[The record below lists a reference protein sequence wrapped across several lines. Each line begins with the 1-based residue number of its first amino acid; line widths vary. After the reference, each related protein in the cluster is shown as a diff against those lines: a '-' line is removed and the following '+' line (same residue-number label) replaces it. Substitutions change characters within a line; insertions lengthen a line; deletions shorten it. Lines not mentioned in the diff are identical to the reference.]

1 MLRFPH
7 CNSSS
12 YIGDPNLTK
21 KRPFGRFFYAYADFL
36 LYLRT
41 PLPKI
46 VYIAPSRVTVSP
58 INGDT

>member
-1 MLRFPH
+1 MCATNRVQRYKKNLKYANPYIIFLH
-7 CNSSS
+7 IWKKSS
-12 YIGDPNLTK
+12 N
-21 KRPFGRFFYAYADFL
+21 FG
-36 LYLRT
+36 T